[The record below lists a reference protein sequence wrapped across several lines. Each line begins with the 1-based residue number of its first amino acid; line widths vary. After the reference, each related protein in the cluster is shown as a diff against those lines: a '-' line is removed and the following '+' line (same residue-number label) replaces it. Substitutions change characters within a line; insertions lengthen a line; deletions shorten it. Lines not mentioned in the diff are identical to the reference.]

1 MKQILSILLAFSL
14 GAIVLAACGSSPS
27 STSSPPLGT
36 VSGTFTLDAGLS
48 IPQPINGTVSFQRR
62 RKTGTVNVKVGNSG
76 RFTVDLAPGEWL
88 VSGRSPKFNIN
99 NHHPECPSKE
109 PFQVTAHKKTSVQVQ
124 CVGK

>member
-1 MKQILSILLAFSL
+1 L
-14 GAIVLAACGSSPS
+14 GAVILAACGSSHGA
-27 STSSPPLGT
+27 TSSLPLGK

-48 IPQPINGTVSFQRR
+48 VQQPINGTVSFQSQ
-62 RKTGTVNVKVGNSG
+62 RKTGTVNVKVGDSG

-99 NHHPECPSKE
+99 NHHPECLSKE
-109 PFQVTAHKKTSVQVQ
+109 PIQVTAYKKTSVQVQ